1 MTRARPVLTKLLSAL
16 GVTLLTAALA
26 SDLACAVSA
35 SAGSQSGNGVSG
47 AEPGRGDGKP
57 ARGAA
62 DGGSAGDPAPGAG
75 APAPAACTP
84 VVNDLATSLFAG
96 RVLIKLPRGVELVEQ
111 NGFYAQMAAP
121 QQATSCGAQV
131 HYAAVGFFQQ
141 PAGASVQQVRDQ
153 LLELRGIPSET
164 VTWSEEG
171 TRGRNYTGAY
181 AATQDPKTGA
191 PPTRGWMV
199 LREAANDKY
208 AYFALF
214 ETDEASFAGLLPVFQ
229 ESGRNLL
236 VKPRALQGGE
246 APPQPPPAEEPKKP
260 KKTSGKTSGTI
271 TGK

>member
-1 MTRARPVLTKLLSAL
+1 MTRARPVLTKLLSTL

-35 SAGSQSGNGVSG
+35 SASSQSGNGMSG
-47 AEPGRGDGKP
+47 AEPGRGEGKP
-57 ARGAA
+57 ARSTA
-62 DGGSAGDPAPGAG
+62 DGNGGSGAG
-75 APAPAACTP
+75 ASAPAPAACTP

-96 RVLIKLPRGVELVEQ
+96 RVLIKLPKGVELVEQ

-141 PAGASVQQVRDQ
+141 PAGVSVQQVRDQ

-229 ESGRNLL
+229 ESGRHLL

-246 APPQPPPAEEPKKP
+246 APPQPPAEEPKKP
-260 KKTSGKTSGTI
+260 KKPSGTI
-271 TGK
+271 TAK